1 MTMMRVI
8 LKSGPHEESSH
19 HHAAVARQLVD
30 VGKSLSTFTFKGT
43 LYLSRTVD
51 ETMKEA
57 EAAFSADDF
66 DRASH
71 LVQVVKFLVAR
82 ETPKFK
88 DNPQR
93 WADTWRELQA

>member
-1 MTMMRVI
+1 MR
-8 LKSGPHEESSH
+8 KAATTTKQEAQR
-19 HHAAVARQLVD
+19 AAVARQLVD